1 MAARYTDSDI
11 QQLLAERKLLP
22 DEYRKKLKLREKR
35 GHREAELSI
44 AGAAGVEFRL
54 IAPQNSL
61 NVLDFSL
68 ILAVCPAGSNQMF
81 RLRRHN
87 GKSHEHTN
95 QIEASTSTTSTFTWP
110 PNGIRNSECARMPT
124 PKPQTVLGTLTA
136 RFAACWTMAGLRCRP
151 TPISI
156 SSMRRRHEY
165 SRH

>member
-35 GHREAELSI
+35 GHREAELSV

-54 IAPQNSL
+54 IARQNSL
-61 NVLDFSL
+61 NILDFSI
-68 ILAVCPAGSNQMF
+68 ILAVCPAGSNQLF

-95 QIEASTSTTSTFTWP
+95 QIEEHVLRFPYSHGHGTVSGTW
-110 PNGIRNSECARMPT
+110 NAR
-124 PKPQTVLGTLTA
+124 G
-136 RFAACWTMAGLRCRP
+136 CLRR
-151 TPISI
+151 SD
-156 SSMRRRHEY
+156 
-165 SRH
+165 

>member
-35 GHREAELSI
+35 GHREAELSV

-54 IAPQNSL
+54 IARQNSL
-61 NVLDFSL
+61 NILDSSI
-68 ILAVCPAGSNQMF
+68 ILAVCPAGSNQLF

-95 QIEASTSTTSTFTWP
+95 QIEASTFYDFHIHMATE
-110 PNGIRNSECARMPT
+110 RYQE
-124 PKPQTVLGTLTA
+124 LGMREDAYAEATD
-136 RFAACWTMAGLRCRP
+136 RFGDFDGALRCLLDDGAFEMPADPNLRLFD
-151 TPISI
+151 
-156 SSMRRRHEY
+156 EEEA
-165 SRH
+165 